1 MADNTTLNV
10 GTGGD
15 VIATDDI
22 GGVKYQRIK
31 NGFGADGS
39 YSDVSNVNAL
49 PSLLTGEA
57 SSQWPNYSAPSDTVQ
72 RAASIDDFGSLQ
84 TRGAVLTDEGTF
96 RVNFANTSLFVSL
109 GAVMVSGNTV
119 TGTGFLTADVHVND
133 YFKIAADADTFCK
146 QIDSIDSDTQITL
159 KAAYTGSASGTGNR
173 SLVFPFTGTGGS
185 QAVASGA
192 LTLTGGTTATSI
204 TGIKRFTDYGPL
216 VFRSRVTVSQR
227 IANQEIHIGLEE
239 DAATTRWFARFL
251 LDGTTNTTVKCETGR
266 NPTST
271 PSASETQTTTV
282 TLPNGATTAAARDYR
297 VELLT
302 ESVRFFIDNVIV
314 AEHVTVIPHQHDE
327 MTSHVEIRNGTT
339 PASST
344 TVTVDYLT
352 GKNHNKLEIG
362 VMSDAEKIV
371 AATSPVEMRQF
382 SQAGVIAI
390 NTDLFIID
398 CSQFRSIGLTC
409 TSMGTTGVVTVFW
422 TNDLS
427 ITGTAGSLFRPSI
440 GSADQVTTFNA
451 AGTWNT
457 PVLAR
462 YCRVRLT
469 TATTAGTTTITAA
482 LFQQLIGH
490 VNQSI
495 NSISNTIT
503 TSTGLNAGTALV
515 GDVGLQVRANAT
527 GAMTTAKVLAA
538 ATTNATSAKAS
549 AGRVFGWQLT
559 NTTAAAKYVRLYNLA
574 TAPTVGT
581 STPVYNI
588 VLPAN
593 ATVNASFPMGIA
605 HSTGIAYAITNAIAD
620 LDATAVAANDVL
632 GAIYYA

>member
-1 MADNTTLNV
+1 MADNTQLNV

-15 VIATDDI
+15 IIATDDI

-39 YSDVSNVNAL
+39 YSDVSDTNAL
-49 PSLLTGEA
+49 PALLTA
-57 SSQWPNYSAPSDTVQ
+57 TPVSQWPNYSAPDSNSQ
-72 RAASIDDFGSLQ
+72 RSAGIDDFGSLQ

-96 RVNFANTSLFVSL
+96 RCNFANTSTFVSI
-109 GAVMVSGNTV
+109 GSVTVSGSTV
-119 TGTGFLTADVHVND
+119 TGTGFLAADAHVND
-133 YFKIAADADTFCK
+133 YFKIAADADTFCQ
-146 QIDSIDSDTQITL
+146 QISSIDSDTQITL
-159 KAAYTGSASGTGNR
+159 KKPYTGSASGTGNR
-173 SLVFPFTGTGGS
+173 SLVFPVTGTGGS
-185 QAVASGA
+185 QSVASGQ
-192 LTLTGGTTATSI
+192 LTLTAGTTAASV
-204 TGIKRFTDYGPL
+204 TGIRRYTDYGPL
-216 VFRSRVTVSQR
+216 VYRTRFNISQR
-227 IANQEIHIGLEE
+227 IANQSLRAGLRE
-239 DAATTRWFARFL
+239 DASTPRWFAWFL
-251 LDGTTNTTVKCETGR
+251 LDGITNTTVKCQTGR
-266 NPTST
+266 NPTGS
-271 PSASETQTTTV
+271 PSAAETQETTI
-282 TLPNGATTAAARDYR
+282 TLPNGATSATARDWR

-302 ESVRFFIDNVIV
+302 ESVRFYIDGVLV
-314 AEHVTVIPHQHDE
+314 AEHSQTIPHQHDE
-327 MTSHVEIRNGTT
+327 MTSVVEFINGTT

-344 TVTVDYLT
+344 TCVIDYLT
-352 GKNHNKLEIG
+352 GKNHNKLEVGI
-362 VMSDAEKIV
+362 MSDVEKIV
-371 AATSPVEMRQF
+371 AANAPVEMRTF

-390 NTDLFIID
+390 NTDLLIID
-398 CSQFRSIGLTC
+398 CAQFRSIGLTC
-409 TSMGTTGVVTVFW
+409 TNMGTSGVVTVFW

-427 ITGTAGSLFRPSI
+427 IAGTAGSLFRPSV

-462 YCRVRLT
+462 YARVRLT

-482 LFQQLIGH
+482 LFQQLIGFM
-490 VNQSI
+490 NQSI
-495 NSISNTIT
+495 NSISNTVT
-503 TSTGLNAGTALV
+503 TSTGLNASTALV

>member
-1 MADNTTLNV
+1 MADNTTLNP
-10 GTGGD
+10 GTLGD

-22 GGVKYQRIK
+22 GGVKFQRVK
-31 NGFGADGS
+31 LVHGADGTNAG
-39 YSDVSNVNAL
+39 DVASTNAL
-49 PSLLTGEA
+49 PALLTA
-57 SSQWPNYSAPSDTVQ
+57 SPSSQWPNYSGPSSVEQ
-72 RAASIDDFGSLQ
+72 RTASVDDFGSLQ

-96 RVNFANTSLFVSL
+96 RCNFANTSVFVSI
-109 GAVMVSGNTV
+109 GAVTVSGNIV
-119 TGTGFLTADVHVND
+119 TGAGFLTADAHVND
-133 YFKIAADADTFCK
+133 YFKIAADADTFCQ
-146 QIDSIDSDTQITL
+146 QIDSIDSNTQITL
-159 KAAYTGSASGTGNR
+159 KAAYAGSASGTGNR
-173 SLVFPFTGTGGS
+173 SLVFPYTGTGGS
-185 QAVASGA
+185 QSVASGA

-251 LDGTTNTTVKCETGR
+251 LDGTVNTTVKCETGR
-266 NPTST
+266 NPTGV
-271 PSASETQTTTV
+271 PSASETQTSTV
-282 TLPNGATTAAARDYR
+282 TLPNGATTAAAREYR

-302 ESVRFFIDNVIV
+302 ESVRFYIDSVLV
-314 AEHVTVIPHQHDE
+314 AEHSTVIPHQHDE

-371 AATSPVEMRQF
+371 ASQPPVKTF
-382 SQAGVIAI
+382 SYSQAGVIAI
-390 NTDLFIID
+390 NTDLLTID
-398 CSQFRSIGLTC
+398 CTHLRGL
-409 TSMGTTGVVTVFW
+409 SLQIVSLGTTGQITPQWSNDGTTWVTAAFM
-422 TNDLS
+422 S
-427 ITGTAGSLFRPSI
+427 
-440 GSADQVTTFNA
+440 A
-451 AGTWNT
+451 AGGTNT
-457 PVLAR
+457 QLLTLAGMFTAHVAAR
-462 YCRVRLT
+462 FLRFRLT
-469 TATTAGTTTITAA
+469 SATTGGTTTLSVMGYEWPVGPVNGVVVANNVTIGTNAA
-482 LFQQLIGH
+482 L
-490 VNQSI
+490 V
-495 NSISNTIT
+495 
-503 TSTGLNAGTALV
+503 AGTAAV

-527 GAMTTAKVLAA
+527 GAMTVAKILAT
-538 ATTNATSAKAS
+538 ATTNATSVKAS
-549 AGRVFGWQLT
+549 AGRVLGWHLT

-574 TAPTVGT
+574 AAPTVGT

-593 ATVNASFPMGIA
+593 ATVDATFPMGIG

>member
-495 NSISNTIT
+495 NSISNTVT
-503 TSTGLNAGTALV
+503 TSTGLNASTALV

-527 GAMTTAKVLAA
+527 GAMTVAKILAA

>member
-251 LDGTTNTTVKCETGR
+251 LDGTVNTTVKCETGR
-266 NPTST
+266 NPTGA
-271 PSASETQTTTV
+271 PSASETQTSTV
-282 TLPNGATTAAARDYR
+282 TLPNGATTSAAREYR

-302 ESVRFFIDNVIV
+302 ESVRFYIDSVLV
-314 AEHVTVIPHQHDE
+314 AEHSMVIPHQHDE

-503 TSTGLNAGTALV
+503 TSTGLNAGTAAV

-527 GAMTTAKVLAA
+527 GAMTVAKILAA
-538 ATTNATSAKAS
+538 ATTNATSVKAS
-549 AGRVFGWQLT
+549 TGRVFGWQLT

-574 TAPTVGT
+574 AAPTVGT

-593 ATVNASFPMGIA
+593 ATVNATFPMGIG